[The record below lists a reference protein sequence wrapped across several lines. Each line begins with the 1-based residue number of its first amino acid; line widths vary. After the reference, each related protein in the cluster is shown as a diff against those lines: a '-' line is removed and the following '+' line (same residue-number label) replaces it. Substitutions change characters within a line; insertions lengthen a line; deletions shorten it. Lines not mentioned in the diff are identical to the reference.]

1 MKEKSK
7 REIFLAVP
15 VLVLVVVLGVSIPM
29 VVRIGEKMEVT
40 ASKNVINATY
50 IIENSV
56 SSKVKSDM
64 KALRNFAQSGFEMN
78 EAHMKLFCE
87 SSGFFQVEV
96 IGTDGTGYNCDGE
109 EVNIEDLG
117 NNMSVITH
125 KKAGISE
132 CYYDA
137 AGKKAIAF
145 GIPITRNGEVTGAL
159 YAERYV
165 QEYYS
170 DSDFAFYGGAGRGY
184 LIEAVTGEFILQPD
198 NFNIWTDSLYTNLT
212 DSGNDEEL
220 VEKIKQMI
228 ADEETGT
235 ARVKYD
241 KKPSY
246 ICFTPVSDNKAWYL
260 VAVISE
266 ADLVEESAE
275 VRRMIIFTL
284 VIVTVGIATV
294 LAAIFA
300 MILKGRKETEQ
311 KRRID
316 LFESISSAVEH
327 SFVVYDPSIHQVEF
341 ASENFG
347 RIFGVDTERAR
358 HDIIYLFEWL
368 GIPEDDALRIGFL
381 NGTLKEHYEREVKI
395 QENDGVRWV
404 KSEVAVNMNGK
415 YIAVLTDITKEK
427 EYADTLSVAMKNAE
441 KANIAKSEFLSS
453 MSHDIR
459 TPMNGIIGMTAIALA
474 NLEDSEKVKD
484 CLKKISGVSAH
495 LMSLIN
501 EVLDMSKIE
510 SGNIALADEE
520 FNLGDFMYDLIHMN
534 SSEIKEKDQEFNV
547 EVIGVKHENVIA
559 DKVRLQQV
567 MTNIVSNAN
576 KYTPAGGKIEVTLT
590 ERPGHIRG
598 YGCYEFVCRD
608 NGMGMSRQ
616 FREKMFQPFERDLA
630 AQVQG
635 IQGTGLGMAISK
647 NIVDMMGGIIKVA
660 SEQGKGTV
668 FTVIV
673 NLKLQDV
680 GEIEKLPALPVLV
693 VDDDEMFGFNTVEML
708 REMGLKS
715 EWAMSGEEAVKKCIE
730 AAQDGEGYAAVIL
743 DWKMPGMDG
752 IETARQIRE
761 SAGGDTVFIL
771 LSAYNSEQ
779 IEEEI
784 RETEITTFLTKP
796 LFKSKLYHKLKA
808 LLLKEGEIEEDIGK
822 TISHFDFTGKHIL
835 LAEDNEL
842 NMEIVMELL
851 NFTNAQIDG
860 SSDGQK
866 TIDKYLSMPE
876 GYYDVILMD
885 IQMPVMNG
893 YEAAAAV
900 RDSGRKDAKTVP
912 IIAMTANAF
921 FEDKE
926 RAREA
931 GMDGYIAKPI
941 DIQTLTETLDMWLN
955 KK

>member
-1 MKEKSK
+1 MKGKRK
-7 REIFLAVP
+7 REIFLAIP

-29 VVRIGEKMEVT
+29 VVRIREKMELT

-56 SSKVKSDM
+56 SSKLKGDM
-64 KALRNFAQSGFEMN
+64 KALRNFAQSGLEMS
-78 EAHMKLFCE
+78 EAQMKLFCG
-87 SSGFFQVEV
+87 SSGFFQIAV

-109 EVNIEDLG
+109 EVNIEDIG
-117 NNMSVITH
+117 NNMSVITQ

-132 CYYDA
+132 CYYDKT
-137 AGKKAIAF
+137 GKKAIAF
-145 GIPITRNGEVTGAL
+145 GIPMTSNGEVTGAL

-184 LIEAVTGEFILQPD
+184 LIEAETGEFILQPD
-198 NFNIWTDSLYTNLT
+198 NINIWTDSLYTNLI
-212 DSGNDEEL
+212 DSGNDQKL
-220 VEKIKQMI
+220 VKKIKRMI
-228 ADEETGT
+228 AEEETGT
-235 ARVKYD
+235 ARVNYD

-246 ICFTPVSDNKAWYL
+246 ICFTPVGDNKAWNL

-275 VRRMIIFTL
+275 IRRTIIFTL
-284 VIVTVGIATV
+284 VIVTVGVIAALV
-294 LAAIFA
+294 AIFA
-300 MILKGRKETEQ
+300 IILKGRKETEQ

-316 LFESISSAVEH
+316 LFESISSSVEH
-327 SFVVYDPSIHQVEF
+327 SFVVYNPFIHQVEF

-347 RIFGVDTERAR
+347 RIFGLDTQRAR

-368 GIPEDDALRIGFL
+368 GIPEDDPLRVGFL
-381 NGTLKEHYEREVKI
+381 NGTVKEHYEREVKI
-395 QENDGVRWV
+395 QEKGGVRWV
-404 KSEVAVNMNGK
+404 KSEVAPNMNGK

-510 SGNIALADEE
+510 SGSIALADEE

-534 SSEIKEKDQEFNV
+534 SSEIKEKEQEFNV

-576 KYTPAGGKIEVTLT
+576 KYTPIGGRIEVRLT
-590 ERPGHIRG
+590 EKPAHIRG

-608 NGMGMSRQ
+608 NGMGMGRKFQ
-616 FREKMFQPFERDLA
+616 EKIFQPFEREQT
-630 AQVQG
+630 AQIQR
-635 IQGTGLGMAISK
+635 IQGTGLGLAISK
-647 NIVDMMGGIIKVA
+647 NIIDMMGGIIKVS
-660 SEQGKGTV
+660 SEPGRGTV

-673 NLKLQDV
+673 NMKLQDE
-680 GEIEKLPALPVLV
+680 GTDEKLPSLLVLV
-693 VDDDEMFGFNTVEML
+693 VDDDETFCVNTAEML
-708 REMGLKS
+708 VEMGLKS
-715 EWAMSGEEAVKKCIE
+715 EWVLSGEEAVKKCVE
-730 AAQDGEGYAAVIL
+730 AEQAGEGYAAVIL
-743 DWKMPGMDG
+743 DWKMPHMDG
-752 IETARQIRE
+752 LETAKQIRRHVSGE
-761 SAGGDTVFIL
+761 MTLII

-779 IEEEI
+779 IEAEI
-784 RETEITTFLTKP
+784 KETEITTFLTKP
-796 LFKSKLYHKLKA
+796 LFKSKLYHKLKS
-808 LLLKEGEIEEDIGK
+808 LLLKEGELEENIGK
-822 TISHFDFTGKHIL
+822 SISRFDFAGKHIL

-860 SSDGQK
+860 SSDGRK
-866 TIDKYLSMPE
+866 TVDRYLSMPA

-893 YEAAAAV
+893 YEAAVAI
-900 RDSGRKDAKTVP
+900 RNSGREDAHTVP

-926 RAREA
+926 KAWEA

-941 DIQTLTETLDMWLN
+941 DIQKLTETLDMWLN